1 MRKKTL
7 YELISKIKGTAV
19 IILMNESNN
28 GQTCIFYY
36 TKTINGFYSI
46 ASPRITSVVKWAKVT
61 LRDIQVRINQAI
73 GFS

>member
-1 MRKKTL
+1 
-7 YELISKIKGTAV
+7 
-19 IILMNESNN
+19 MNASNN
-28 GQTCIFYY
+28 DPMYTFYY
-36 TKTINGFYSI
+36 AKAINDFYRI